1 MKEGIHPNYQE
12 STIVCACG
20 NVMKTNS
27 TKKDMKVDVCSKCHP
42 FYTHN
47 IRIEKSNG
55 RAEKFKTKFG
65 IK

>member
-20 NVMKTNS
+20 NVMQTNS
-27 TKKDMKVDVCSKCHP
+27 TKKEMKVDVCSKCHQ
-42 FYTHN
+42 FYTN
-47 IRIEKSNG
+47 SLRVEKTNG
-55 RAEKFKTKFG
+55 RAEKFKSKFG